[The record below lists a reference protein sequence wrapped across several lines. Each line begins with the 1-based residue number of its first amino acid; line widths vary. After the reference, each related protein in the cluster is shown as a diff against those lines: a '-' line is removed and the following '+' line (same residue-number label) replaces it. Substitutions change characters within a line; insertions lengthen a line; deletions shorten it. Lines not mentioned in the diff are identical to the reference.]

1 MKPLQELLTEGYN
14 DYKDFERKEEQE
26 TISYK
31 ISVNCE
37 RVSLRGLLQLA
48 ADLLTNGQEC

>member
-14 DYKDFERKEEQE
+14 DYKDLKRKEVQE
-26 TISYK
+26 TILYK

-37 RVSLRGLLQLA
+37 RASLRGLLQLA
-48 ADLLTNGQEC
+48 ADTIF